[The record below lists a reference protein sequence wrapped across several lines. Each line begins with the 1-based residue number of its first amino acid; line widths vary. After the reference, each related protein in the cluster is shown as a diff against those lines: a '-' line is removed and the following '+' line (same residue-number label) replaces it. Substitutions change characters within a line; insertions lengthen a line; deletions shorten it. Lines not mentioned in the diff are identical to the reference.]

1 MDKQVSGKVKI
12 LTGGNGTTGIHNGP
26 IPKPATAKAADPV
39 RIRANGTVRMEE
51 TELNMSVSSPSNT
64 SNTAADQ
71 AADKPMT
78 RPDNAHS
85 TGVAD
90 SGRWST
96 KRIAMYALFVA
107 LSMAVSF
114 IDSRS
119 SQACSGSIRPI
130 RHRLPRRGLRVR
142 TGRSVIV
149 SVLGFVPHLFTNPW
163 GTLMA
168 VLVALALSVPASLIY
183 KKNKTRKAR

>member
-1 MDKQVSGKVKI
+1 
-12 LTGGNGTTGIHNGP
+12 
-26 IPKPATAKAADPV
+26 
-39 RIRANGTVRMEE
+39 MEE

-107 LSMAVSF
+107 LSMAVT
-114 IDSRS
+114 RS
-119 SQACSGSIRPI
+119 PSYSTSPGEY
-130 RHRLPRRGLRVR
+130 L
-142 TGRSVIV
+142 
-149 SVLGFVPHLFTNPW
+149 
-163 GTLMA
+163 
-168 VLVALALSVPASLIY
+168 SLIHI
-183 KKNKTRKAR
+183 

>member
-1 MDKQVSGKVKI
+1 
-12 LTGGNGTTGIHNGP
+12 
-26 IPKPATAKAADPV
+26 
-39 RIRANGTVRMEE
+39 MEE

-114 IDSRS
+114 IEFPIIPGVQWLKYDRPQPS
-119 SQACSGSIRPI
+119 SSACSASC
-130 RHRLPRRGLRVR
+130 R
-142 TGRSVIV
+142 TCSPTHGA
-149 SVLGFVPHLFTNPW
+149 P
-163 GTLMA
+163 
-168 VLVALALSVPASLIY
+168 
-183 KKNKTRKAR
+183 

>member
-1 MDKQVSGKVKI
+1 
-12 LTGGNGTTGIHNGP
+12 
-26 IPKPATAKAADPV
+26 
-39 RIRANGTVRMEE
+39 
-51 TELNMSVSSPSNT
+51 MSVSSPSNT

-114 IDSRS
+114 IEFPII
-119 SQACSGSIRPI
+119 QACSGSNTT
-130 RHRLPRRGLRVR
+130 H
-142 TGRSVIV
+142 
-149 SVLGFVPHLFTNPW
+149 
-163 GTLMA
+163 
-168 VLVALALSVPASLIY
+168 PASSASSRASRSDRPQPSSSACSASCR
-183 KKNKTRKAR
+183 TCSPTHGAP